1 MLKRT
6 FLGLGLLGVLVSG
19 SALISDE
26 TIQLK
31 EPAPLTEV
39 ADDADAAAAQPDPA
53 AGNLN
58 ANTQSYSMVIENS
71 VGPDGKRI
79 QKRKVWQNG
88 TLVEEKEEVVEGDD
102 EDVSA
107 EMNGETIPGMISRSE
122 QNGEFFGLPE
132 EMSEMLN
139 EMHENLG
146 SLGPGFGSFGS
157 GPAAMPGLDPE
168 TRQRIEEQM
177 RQAES
182 RIQGALPNIEEARA
196 RMDAARAEMYRR
208 FGGAA
213 PAALSEYWI
222 GASVSP
228 VSDETA
234 YQLGLGEGEGL
245 LVREIVPGS
254 PAEKAGLAKYDI
266 ILQVGGTAVSTA
278 EEIGGIV
285 DGADGNPLEIQY
297 IRKGE
302 RASLELTPEKRPE
315 TPLAQAPADESGQT
329 APREQIRVVRPGMI
343 VPQTGSPEPVPE
355 AAGDGAPQE
364 APAVPQQGNSSL
376 ITTPPAPEEAE

>member
-6 FLGLGLLGVLVSG
+6 TLGLGLLALFVSG
-19 SALISDE
+19 GILISEE

-31 EPAPLTEV
+31 DPAPLTTV
-39 ADDADAAAAQPDPA
+39 ADDAQTESPSAADDTAAADPA
-53 AGNLN
+53 AGSLD

-102 EDVSA
+102 GDVSA

-122 QNGEFFGLPE
+122 QNGEFFGLPK
-132 EMSEMLN
+132 EMSEMFN
-139 EMHENLG
+139 EMDENFD
-146 SLGPGFGSFGS
+146 SLAPFGSVLG
-157 GPAAMPGLDPE
+157 GLPGLE
-168 TRQRIEEQM
+168 TGMRQRIEQ
-177 RQAES
+177 QTA
-182 RIQGALPNIEEARA
+182 AARA

-208 FGGAA
+208 FGGAV
-213 PAALSEYWI
+213 PVALSEYWI

-234 YQLGLGEGEGL
+234 YQLGLSEGEGL

-266 ILQVGGTAVSTA
+266 LLQIGGTAVSTA

-285 DGADGNPLEIQY
+285 DGAEGNPLEVQY
-297 IRKGE
+297 IRKGQ
-302 RASLELTPEKRPE
+302 RAALELTPEKRPE
-315 TPLAQAPADESGQT
+315 TPLAQAPADEADPA

-343 VPQTGSPEPVPE
+343 VPQNGSPEQASE
-355 AAGDGAPQE
+355 TTGDGSSPEMTQTPQNDSRITAP
-364 APAVPQQGNSSL
+364 
-376 ITTPPAPEEAE
+376 TAPEEAE